1 MIGKSTMWI
10 CSITRLGACPSLR
23 RRFAGVSRRNLT
35 GSGALGD
42 LGSHAP
48 DLVRKRMAIRVTVW
62 NEYLHEVQFPE
73 IAEVYP
79 KGIHG
84 CIADF
89 LREAGMEVKT
99 ATLKEPEHGLTQ
111 EVLDNTD
118 VLIWWGHMAHGPR
131 SGDGQDLE
139 PDT

>member
-1 MIGKSTMWI
+1 
-10 CSITRLGACPSLR
+10 
-23 RRFAGVSRRNLT
+23 
-35 GSGALGD
+35 
-42 LGSHAP
+42 
-48 DLVRKRMAIRVTVW
+48 MAIRVTVW

-73 IAEVYP
+73 VAEVYP

-89 LREAGMEVKT
+89 LKDAGMEVRT

-118 VLIWWGHMAHGPR
+118 VLIWWGAWPIIRWRTR
-131 SGDGQDLE
+131 SWTGC
-139 PDT
+139 TSASRRAWA

>member
-1 MIGKSTMWI
+1 
-10 CSITRLGACPSLR
+10 
-23 RRFAGVSRRNLT
+23 
-35 GSGALGD
+35 
-42 LGSHAP
+42 
-48 DLVRKRMAIRVTVW
+48 MAIRVTVW

-111 EVLDNTD
+111 EVPVSYTHLDVYKRQREN
-118 VLIWWGHMAHGPR
+118 IP
-131 SGDGQDLE
+131 SSPQNK
-139 PDT
+139 